1 MLTAGSA
8 LAEYTFPMSDT
19 PRSKVNILEI
29 CQAKVTAASKR
40 IDEAKEA
47 LKSAEDQVSA
57 IMRQHQTEISSA
69 NAELTKLSNLI
80 QDNEKEGID
89 TQKLEKKASDI
100 KQRISRLTD
109 EHSNSSDLIAANQA
123 AESARREIETA
134 DKEHE
139 VRKSQAALAAEL
151 KKSFEA
157 APSHGA
163 IEALEYETLDEAIDE
178 YVANIP
184 LVVSISEAMTIDKVA
199 LWQAPN
205 VAKPAQYEL
214 SAASGKKYRYS
225 RIPDSLRWLQRFPK
239 TKYTAMPAGDSHVV
253 VSEGVPFVVGVDVS
267 AKKAPNEEGTGEDTS
282 NWMGE
287 MKSYYHNGHAYG
299 RQLLAAPAASIYLP
313 DGISNVQR
321 SGLCYIKSERKFYAV
336 WNTEF
341 PVVEMVPG
349 KIQKRDYYN
358 RIVEEDA
365 IVPKGVM
372 ADMSGLL
379 EDFFSPVDERIE
391 ASAKGFS
398 DLAKPKD
405 SLVKRVAKA
414 VQAVGVLDAPFESR
428 SDRLTGAEIEKE
440 VGAYWDAFVAAPWE
454 GALTGNVAMIK
465 HLCER
470 KLETPHVWSY
480 YVKGHYGLRVRT
492 RDHDWI
498 VAEIYCPPSDFS
510 PKDKVAH
517 DSVIYLRN
525 QYGRCENFIKVG
537 PCFINVIGRKE

>member
-1 MLTAGSA
+1 
-8 LAEYTFPMSDT
+8 MSDT

-157 APSHGA
+157 ASTHGA

-184 LVVSISEAMTIDKVA
+184 LVVSISKAMTIDRVA

-205 VAKPAQYEL
+205 VAEPAQYEL
-214 SAASGKKYRYS
+214 SAASGKNYRYS

-239 TKYTAMPAGDSHVV
+239 TKYTAMPADDSHVV

-267 AKKAPNEEGTGEDTS
+267 AKKAPNEEGSGEDTS
-282 NWMGE
+282 NWMGD

-379 EDFFSPVDERIE
+379 EDFFSPVDKRIE

-405 SLVKRVAKA
+405 PLVKRVAKA